1 MDGRLR
7 DIVDWWEELGNF
19 SFFDMVDLFKCCD
32 GGPSIFGFGGGKDRG
47 RSVKD
52 GGVGN
57 GIFVG
62 GARSGAVVVLVVIR
76 HDGEV
81 EVREEGRVL
90 IKVCEA

>member
-1 MDGRLR
+1 M
-7 DIVDWWEELGNF
+7 GNF

-32 GGPSIFGFGGGKDRG
+32 GGSIVFGLGRGKDRG
-47 RSVKD
+47 RGVED

-62 GARSGAVVVLVVIR
+62 GARGGAVVVLVVIR
-76 HDGEV
+76 HDREV